1 MQMALF
7 FPPWLTTRL
16 FMDLA
21 DHPIIATTVAVI
33 AIAAFIFWLLR
44 SNIN

>member
-7 FPPWLTTRL
+7 LPTWLITRL
-16 FMDLA
+16 FTDSA
-21 DHPIIATTVAVI
+21 DHPIIAITAAVI

-44 SNIN
+44 SGIN

>member
-7 FPPWLTTRL
+7 LPTWLITRL
-16 FMDLA
+16 FMNLA
-21 DHPIIATTVAVI
+21 DHPIIAITVAVI

-44 SNIN
+44 SDIN

>member
-7 FPPWLTTRL
+7 FPTWLIMRL

-21 DHPIIATTVAVI
+21 DHPIIAITVAVI
-33 AIAAFIFWLLR
+33 AIAAIIFWLLR
-44 SNIN
+44 RDIN

>member
-7 FPPWLTTRL
+7 SPAWLITRL

-21 DHPIIATTVAVI
+21 DHPIIAITVAVI
-33 AIAAFIFWLLR
+33 AIAVFIFWLLR
-44 SNIN
+44 SDIN